1 MVKNTSEY
9 MKDTKTW
16 LIIAIMHFTADV
28 KLQPEKNSGLCS
40 FNEFLSVFLRVVW
53 LIIAI
58 MHFTADVKLQPEKIQ
73 ACVHLKTM
81 QHDIAF
87 LEW

>member
-9 MKDTKTW
+9 MKDTKT
-16 LIIAIMHFTADV
+16 
-28 KLQPEKNSGLCS
+28 
-40 FNEFLSVFLRVVW
+40 W